1 MNLSETLL
9 IDCEEFFEAIANEK
23 SCPRLD
29 RAIDGLRN
37 FLERNVDGWTNYTDE
52 VVARAAQCRLAEIW
66 SLVSREEKNLN
77 PDLEQYFEDIERE
90 LETISGF
97 ETDGDECDED
107 EQYDDCDDYGSE
119 A

>member
-1 MNLSETLL
+1 MKLSETLL

-37 FLERNVDGWTNYTDE
+37 FLERDVDGWTNYTDD

-66 SLVSREEKNLN
+66 RLVSREEKNLN
-77 PDLEQYFEDIERE
+77 PDLEQYFENIESE
-90 LETISGF
+90 LEEISGY
-97 ETDGDECDED
+97 ETDDAEFEEGAGK
-107 EQYDDCDDYGSE
+107 DDNDGSE